1 MERIDQIV
9 RRIKLRDFRTLLLV
23 AESES
28 MSKAASRL
36 AVSHPV
42 VSKTI
47 ADLER
52 TLGTR
57 LFDRNSQGVEPTLF
71 GRALVDC
78 GIAIFDELHR
88 GLRQVE
94 SLSDPGVGEL
104 RIGATGPAID
114 GLVLAAMAPL
124 LSRYPR
130 IQFHVLEG
138 DAATLYRALAD
149 RKIDLAISRTFHP
162 NAEHHHEFTSQSL
175 FDEHLFVVAGS
186 QSHWARRRKIELAE
200 LLDAPWVFPEHDNPA
215 GTLIVEGLRSKGIP
229 LKARVISNSLAI
241 RTRLVATQG
250 FLTMLPGSML
260 HFGAKRLPVKALPV
274 ALPIK
279 SQKYEIVT
287 LKNRTPSPVA
297 KTFIETL
304 CIVARP
310 LRKGALRGRRL
321 LFEHEPSG

>member
-1 MERIDQIV
+1 MEQIDQIA
-9 RRIKLRDFRTLLLV
+9 RRIKLRDLRTLLAV
-23 AESES
+23 AESGN

-57 LFDRNSQGVEPTLF
+57 LFDRSSQGVEPTLF

-78 GIAIFDELHR
+78 GIAIFDDLHR
-88 GLRQVE
+88 GLRHIE
-94 SLSDPGVGEL
+94 FLSDPAAGEL

-114 GLVLAAMAPL
+114 GLVLAAMEPL
-124 LSRYPR
+124 LSQYPR
-130 IQFHVLEG
+130 IQFHALEG
-138 DAATLYRALAD
+138 DAATLYRALSD
-149 RKIDLAISRTFHP
+149 RKIDLAVSRTFRS
-162 NAEHHHEFTSQSL
+162 NADHHHEFTSQSL

-200 LLDAPWVFPEHDNPA
+200 LLDAPWVFPEYDNPA
-215 GTLIVEGLRSKGIP
+215 GALIAEGLRSKGVP
-229 LKARVISNSLAI
+229 LRARVISNSLAI
-241 RTRLVATQG
+241 RLRLVATQG

-274 ALPIK
+274 VLPIK

-287 LKNRTPSPVA
+287 LKNRTLSPVA

-304 CIVARP
+304 CSVARP
-310 LRKGALRGRRL
+310 LRKGSWRGRRL
-321 LFEHEPSG
+321 SRDDTVL